1 MRFRNGTPPD
11 AMTVSACTLGEGL
24 ELGDTEGDSLEDG
37 DTLAETD
44 GETLGE
50 TDAEGLTDGLGP
62 ISLKAAP
69 TAPQSSEAC
78 VQVIAWPPAV
88 ACSRYC
94 PPPPVAP
101 SSVSYR
107 DVPVRAE
114 GANVCQPPA
123 VTAK

>member
-69 TAPQSSEAC
+69 TAPHSSDAC

-88 ACSRYC
+88 ACNRYC

-101 SSVSYR
+101 SSVS
-107 DVPVRAE
+107 
-114 GANVCQPPA
+114 
-123 VTAK
+123 